1 MGNKKNARQRKP
13 TPKKL
18 AADFELED
26 SPPRTSTRPKPRPT
40 GKGAT
45 KDPKTVVDTGSDG
58 DTDMLAGEDNTIED
72 FEEFEELSEDGPW
85 DDEEDEDDEEVQVV
99 SKRHNLKA
107 ATAPGM

>member
-1 MGNKKNARQRKP
+1 MRGNGNLQLKNW
-13 TPKKL
+13 
-18 AADFELED
+18 
-26 SPPRTSTRPKPRPT
+26 PRPT